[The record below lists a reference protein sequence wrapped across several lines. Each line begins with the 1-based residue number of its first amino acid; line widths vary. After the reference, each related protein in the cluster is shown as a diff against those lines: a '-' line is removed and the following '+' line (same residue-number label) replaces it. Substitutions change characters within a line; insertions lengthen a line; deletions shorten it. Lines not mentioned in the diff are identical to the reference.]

1 MSLKSVGSGKNPPDD
16 INVVIEIPA
25 HSEPVK
31 YEVDKETGAVFVD
44 RFMSTPM
51 FYPCNYGYV
60 PETLAPDGDPLDVL
74 VVAPFALISGT
85 VVRSR
90 PVGVLEMADEA
101 GDDSKLLAVPVD
113 SLTPLYSGVRGYED
127 LPTPLIEQIGHFF
140 THYKDLENGKWVELR
155 GWQDAEVARHQILE
169 AIDAYPGGRR

>member
-1 MSLKSVGSGKNPPDD
+1 MSLKSVSAGSRPPDEV
-16 INVVIEIPA
+16 NVVIEIPA

-31 YEVDKETGAVFVD
+31 YEVDKATGAVFVD

-60 PETLAPDGDPLDVL
+60 PDTLAPDGDPLDVL
-74 VVAPFALISGT
+74 VVTPFALISGT

-90 PVGVLEMADEA
+90 PVGVLNMVDEA

-113 SLTPLYSGVRGYED
+113 GLTPLYAHVKSPQD
-127 LPTPLIEQIGHFF
+127 LPAPLIQQISHFF
-140 THYKDLENGKWVELR
+140 AHYKDLEPGKWVEIR
-155 GWQDAEVARHQILE
+155 GWEDAGSAKRQIMKAIE
-169 AIDAYPGGRR
+169 AFE